1 MKKILLIEDEDL
13 YANILKEKLKNDFE
27 VIHVYDCL
35 CGIKKLEEVN
45 DISLIITDW
54 MVPKMDG
61 GKFSCLVKLNKKYS
75 SIPIIILTGRK
86 IPDTEMKAK
95 RVNVNLI
102 FYKQDVD
109 WDEFIKKIKELV
121 KNG

>member
-27 VIHVYDCL
+27 VIHVYDGL
-35 CGIKKLEEVN
+35 SGIKKLEEIN

-54 MVPKMDG
+54 MMPNMNG
-61 GKFSCLVKLNKKYS
+61 GKFSYLVKLNKNYS

-86 IPDTEMKAK
+86 MPDTEMKAK
-95 RVNVNLI
+95 KININLI
-102 FYKQDVD
+102 FYKQEVD
-109 WDEFIKKIKELV
+109 WDDFVKKIKELI